1 MDIPTILKRNEG
13 ITALVLVG
21 ISVSIL
27 DIYTSYVLSKLSYI
41 EGNPFMRYLMVNFG
55 MWSFIV
61 VNFILSILVIS
72 FLTWGSLEKLEG
84 KFRYVPLVIYCVI
97 RAVAVVNNVVIVV

>member
-1 MDIPTILKRNEG
+1 MDITAILKKNEG
-13 ITALVLVG
+13 ITVLVLVG
-21 ISVSIL
+21 IFVSIL
-27 DIYTSYVLSKLSYI
+27 DIYTSYILRQLGYR
-41 EGNPFMRYLMVNFG
+41 EANPFMRYLMVNFG
-55 MWSFIV
+55 IWSFVV

-97 RAVAVVNNVVIVV
+97 RAVAVVNNMLIVF